1 MVMSWYYLNESGEVV
16 GPVSEQALKELN
28 VAGSLTEASLV
39 CREGT
44 EDWIGLAEALGTRPS
59 PSVGGESF
67 KFNCPHCD
75 QQIAAEPAQIGVS
88 LQCPA
93 CGGGTV
99 VPSTGEAV
107 ARPQETPLLDAPRVG
122 DSQYG
127 DSKKP
132 DHQPES
138 SEPAES
144 ASSFADRLQTGAT
157 AGWSA
162 VKRHSNQ
169 AALIAQI
176 EKLRNVDLR
185 MAHYELGKKCFESEI
200 LESELEEE
208 FQAVRELD
216 AKIAEKREKLET
228 EADETRI
235 DALKRIGKDAAKV
248 SHAQA
253 LTLKRQH
260 LLTHLGQSAFSRR
273 ENEDL
278 SGLEA
283 EIAAIEEIERNIRSK
298 EEEEALIPG
307 AGAVHSFADRLKT
320 GAKEGWADI
329 ERTSKAAAI
338 HTQIEKIRN
347 VDLRMALFA
356 LGKKCYEAGI
366 LQEDL
371 QKQFQQ
377 IRDLD
382 ATIASK
388 QEAGETV
395 DAETK
400 IDSLKRMGKDAANS
414 SHAQA
419 LTVKRQHL
427 VTELGRQAHAI
438 MREECRPGL
447 EAEIAAIEEI
457 EGSILGQEEEVRIL
471 GTGHAKGWRNRIPA
485 IAVAAAL
492 ILLLLAGG
500 FSGLRMIGVGK
511 NDDFVTPKSEEN
523 QQKANLIAYYN
534 SIGFSDSEAEA
545 ILRYFTKKL
554 EPAEAMSTLGA
565 CYEGHDMWDPDKV
578 MYWHYKAAEAG
589 SGDAMY
595 RLAVI
600 LHPDFT
606 LAFRGYPKGNSRESH
621 RWVREAAEHGN
632 PEGMN
637 AMGNDCWFGVIDND
651 RTNLLIEPNRREAVK
666 WWEKAAKAGSSDAKE
681 ALIEHKE
688 EISAIE

>member
-1 MVMSWYYLNESGEVV
+1 MSWYYLNESGEVV

-185 MAHYELGKKCFESEI
+185 MAHYELGKKCFESGI

-235 DALKRIGKDAAKV
+235 DALKRIGKGAAKV

-260 LLTHLGQSAFSRR
+260 LLTHLGRSAFSRR

-307 AGAVHSFADRLKT
+307 AG
-320 GAKEGWADI
+320 
-329 ERTSKAAAI
+329 
-338 HTQIEKIRN
+338 N
-347 VDLRMALFA
+347 
-356 LGKKCYEAGI
+356 
-366 LQEDL
+366 
-371 QKQFQQ
+371 
-377 IRDLD
+377 
-382 ATIASK
+382 
-388 QEAGETV
+388 
-395 DAETK
+395 
-400 IDSLKRMGKDAANS
+400 
-414 SHAQA
+414 
-419 LTVKRQHL
+419 
-427 VTELGRQAHAI
+427 
-438 MREECRPGL
+438 
-447 EAEIAAIEEI
+447 
-457 EGSILGQEEEVRIL
+457 
-471 GTGHAKGWRNRIPA
+471 AKGWRNRTPA

-492 ILLLLAGG
+492 GLLLILGTIVASSVVNRHNEKRSAELIKQADAHAFATAGTPDWQQTVVLLIEASDLGSHEAEYKLGSCYLFGRGVSQDLGEATNLFMRSAAGG
-500 FSGLRMIGVGK
+500 FAEAQFNLSVCYAKGTGVEQSEQEMLKWLKLAAVQKFPQAMHSLGSFYLSGQAVPQDKTKGIELITGAANQGLTQAQYELSLCFELGNGVQKDMVQSYKWAILAANSGLSGGDEAVRELQSK
-511 NDDFVTPKSEEN
+511 
-523 QQKANLIAYYN
+523 L
-534 SIGFSDSEAEA
+534 SDEQ
-545 ILRYFTKKL
+545 
-554 EPAEAMSTLGA
+554 
-565 CYEGHDMWDPDKV
+565 V
-578 MYWHYKAAEAG
+578 
-589 SGDAMY
+589 
-595 RLAVI
+595 
-600 LHPDFT
+600 
-606 LAFRGYPKGNSRESH
+606 
-621 RWVREAAEHGN
+621 EAAERLARDWK
-632 PEGMN
+632 P
-637 AMGNDCWFGVIDND
+637 
-651 RTNLLIEPNRREAVK
+651 
-666 WWEKAAKAGSSDAKE
+666 
-681 ALIEHKE
+681 
-688 EISAIE
+688 